1 VVPSGPPVIRTQ
13 HLTHRFGSVE
23 VLHDISFEVA
33 RGEIFGFIGP
43 NGAGKTTTIR
53 AMTTLLE
60 PTSGR
65 IEIDGVD
72 VALEPE
78 RVRRKIGYMADQ
90 AGVYAKLSVEEYLTF
105 FAAAYGLDAT
115 KAAGLA
121 LDLTGLGQVRAL
133 LTGTLSKGMK
143 QRLQLAKTLLHDPE
157 LLILDEPA
165 SDLDPRARIEMRDLF
180 LRLRQANKTI
190 FLSSHI
196 LTELSDVCTSIGVIE
211 KGRLLAYGPISEVTR
226 GMHAGPGGLSAD
238 APPSAGAAPP
248 GAPPAPALAV
258 RSFKLRTLG
267 SADQARSL
275 LEGTPGIAVAHATS
289 DQLLLRVEAG
299 DAALAEAVKRL
310 VVAGVG
316 VIGLEPERDQLE
328 TMFLQLTK
336 KDEP

>member
-23 VLHDISFEVA
+23 VLHDISFEVG

-53 AMTTLLE
+53 AMTTLIE
-60 PTSGR
+60 PSAGR
-65 IEIDGVD
+65 IEIDGID
-72 VALEPE
+72 VMLEPE
-78 RVRRKIGYMADQ
+78 RVKKKIGYMADQ
-90 AGVYAKLSVEEYLTF
+90 AGVYAKLSIEEYLTF

-115 KAAGLA
+115 KAATMA
-121 LDLTGLGQVRAL
+121 LDLTGLGTARAV

-143 QRLQLAKTLLHDPE
+143 QRLQLAKTLLHDPDV
-157 LLILDEPA
+157 LILDEPA

-211 KGRLLAYGPISEVTR
+211 KGRLLAYGPISEVTGR
-226 GMHAGPGGLSAD
+226 MHEAARFSSGAEPPQTTPQ
-238 APPSAGAAPP
+238 API
-248 GAPPAPALAV
+248 APA

-267 SADQARSL
+267 PAEHARSL
-275 LEGTPGIAVAHATS
+275 LEGFAGIVVTQANGN
-289 DQLLLRVEAG
+289 QLVLRADG
-299 DAALAEAVKRL
+299 SDAALAEAVKRL
-310 VVAGVG
+310 ALAGVG

-328 TMFLQLTK
+328 AMFLQLTK

>member
-1 VVPSGPPVIRTQ
+1 VPSGPPVIRTQ

-23 VLHDISFEVA
+23 VLHDISFEVG

-53 AMTTLLE
+53 AMATLLE
-60 PTSGR
+60 PTSGS

-72 VALEPE
+72 VLLEPE
-78 RVRRKIGYMADQ
+78 RVRKKIGYMADQ
-90 AGVYAKLSVEEYLTF
+90 AGVYAKLSVEEYLVF

-115 KAAGLA
+115 RAAGLA
-121 LDLTGLGQVRAL
+121 LDLTGLGPVRAL

-143 QRLQLAKTLLHDPE
+143 QRLQLAKTLLHDPD

-180 LRLRQANKTI
+180 LRLRQADKTI

-226 GMHAGPGGLSAD
+226 GLHAGPAGLPAD
-238 APPSAGAAPP
+238 AHPSTSVSPAGAL
-248 GAPPAPALAV
+248 PAPALGV

-267 SADQARSL
+267 PADQARSVL
-275 LEGTPGIAVAHATS
+275 QGTPGIVVTDATG
-289 DQLLLRVEAG
+289 DQLLLRAEAG
-299 DAALAEAVKRL
+299 DAALAEVVRRL
-310 VVAGVG
+310 VLAGVG
-316 VIGLEPERDQLE
+316 VVGLEPERDQLE

-336 KDEP
+336 KDRP